1 LAPERQVLT
10 AGELDV
16 LLHRIHWYLGQTHQV
31 AAELVAATGA
41 AVEDNRATLTELAQ
55 ALTSQ
60 RHAVAELRR
69 VLARRLLDQRVRRAH
84 PV

>member
-1 LAPERQVLT
+1 VLS

-16 LLHRIHWYLGQTHQV
+16 LLHRIHWYLGQAQQV
-31 AAELVAATGA
+31 ARELVAGTGE
-41 AVEDNRATLTELAQ
+41 AVEDNRATLTELEQ

-69 VLARRLLDQRVRRAH
+69 VLARRLLDQRARIGRPA
-84 PV
+84 